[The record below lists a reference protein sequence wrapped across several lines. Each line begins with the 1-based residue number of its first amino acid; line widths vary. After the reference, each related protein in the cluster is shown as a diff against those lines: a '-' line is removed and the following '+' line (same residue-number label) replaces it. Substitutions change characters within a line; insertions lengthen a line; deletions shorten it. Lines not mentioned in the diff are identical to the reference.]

1 MSSERSRLR
10 EKAGFLKNRVLSVV
24 ASASASYYAGTST
37 AEPTD
42 INELESQVLATAHED
57 LRTVEQHC
65 ILIPT
70 YAFLDPENE
79 GMWNVRVRGWAYSMK
94 KSRKRRVAR
103 KVTGVTKDDVR
114 NRHLEERFGMF
125 LAKNLRHQRYTVEI
139 TGVAQP
145 THMELDYELD
155 SDYEDDQ
162 VFNNGIPD
170 SKKTSSADEDDLSS
184 SGSSEGNDDDSS
196 VSKKVEIVEEQDLEE
211 PVIHVTSNT
220 GHFSGKILIPT
231 AAVDKWIAAVSDC
244 RKNVRLLQ
252 LQATPEGRRKPHASP
267 GLANLVELEG
277 LSIISDIDDT
287 IKDTNIGGGA
297 RAVLNNT
304 FLLET
309 KEVTGMANVYM
320 NWYNRGAS
328 FHYVSNSP
336 WQLFPML
343 TAFFHTKKFPP
354 GSAHLKFY
362 NDLVRTLLDEPQ
374 RNKRDTILEI
384 LKDFPKRKFILIGDS
399 GEIDMDIYSAIAKE
413 HPNQIHH
420 IFIRDVSTER
430 LKDLP
435 APPAKRSRSFP
446 FIPSRTSSSNS
457 FKSSKSMPAIATN
470 ANTANNT
477 GNGTPALES
486 PVSPVSDEMSPLDS
500 PEYHPTD
507 FSKTPLEEFHER
519 VEKCRAMTPNEAFTL
534 FKDATELEHHEALDT
549 AFELVKRSRLFE

>member
-1 MSSERSRLR
+1 MSSERSCLR
-10 EKAGFLKNRVLSVV
+10 EKATGFLKNRVLSIV
-24 ASASASYYAGTST
+24 ASASASYYSGGATTEST
-37 AEPTD
+37 EVT
-42 INELESQVLATAHED
+42 ELESHEFTASREE
-57 LRTVEQHC
+57 LRAMEQHC

-70 YAFLDPENE
+70 YAFLDPESD
-79 GMWNVRVRGWAYSMK
+79 GMWSVRVRGWAYSMR
-94 KSRKRRVAR
+94 KSRKRSLLLGVAR

-114 NRHLEERFGMF
+114 NRHLEERVGMF
-125 LAKNLRHQRYTVEI
+125 LAKNLRHQHYTVEV

-145 THMELDYELD
+145 THMELDCELA
-155 SDYEDDQ
+155 SDYEDEQ
-162 VFNNGIPD
+162 NFNNGPLTILD
-170 SKKTSSADEDDLSS
+170 SKNATLVDEDDLSS
-184 SGSSEGNDDDSS
+184 SGSSDGNGDCSGES
-196 VSKKVEIVEEQDLEE
+196 EKVEVVEEQDLAE

-231 AAVDKWIAAVSDC
+231 AMVDKWIAESSDC
-244 RKNVRLLQ
+244 RKSMRLLQ
-252 LQATPEGRRKPHASP
+252 LHATPEGRRKPHVSP

-287 IKDTNIGGGA
+287 IKETNIGGGA
-297 RAVLNNT
+297 RVVLHNT
-304 FLLET
+304 FLHET
-309 KEVTGMANVYM
+309 KEVPGMANVYM

-343 TAFFHTKKFPP
+343 TVFFHTKKFPP

-362 NDLVRTLLDEPQ
+362 NDLVKALLDEPQ
-374 RNKRDTILEI
+374 RNKRDSILEI

-430 LKDLP
+430 LKNLP

-457 FKSSKSMPAIATN
+457 FKSSKSMPAIVTN
-470 ANTANNT
+470 PNAVSELT
-477 GNGTPALES
+477 ALES
-486 PVSPVSDEMSPLDS
+486 PVSPSSEDMSPLDS

-507 FSKTPLEEFHER
+507 CPKTPLEEFYER
-519 VEKCRAMTPNEAFTL
+519 VEKCRAMTPNGAFTM
-534 FKDATELEHHEALDT
+534 FKDATELEHHEALEA
-549 AFELVKRSRLFE
+549 AFELVERL